1 MYNTTMS
8 YGELL
13 NSLFIN
19 LQSMIKKNVN
29 INGASLQRVTA
40 LSIIPTDGIEMSSL
54 ASRLGIDNSTA
65 TRLVIG
71 MENVGWVNRQTS
83 KIDKRIIEVCL
94 TSEGSRLQFELDKQL
109 NLIGEKVDF
118 QIGPLEKQ
126 KTIDGMAHLSWV
138 LLKLSMHKK

>member
-1 MYNTTMS
+1 MS

-19 LQSMIKKNVN
+19 LQSMIKKNTN
-29 INGASLQRVTA
+29 IDGASFQRVTA
-40 LSIIPTDGIEMSSL
+40 LSVIPTDGIEMSSL

-65 TRLVIG
+65 TRLIIG

-94 TSEGSRLQFELDKQL
+94 TSEGSRLQFELEKQL
-109 NLIGEKVDF
+109 DFIGEKVDL

>member
-1 MYNTTMS
+1 MS

-83 KIDKRIIEVCL
+83 KIDKRIIEVSL
-94 TSEGSRLQFELDKQL
+94 TSEGSRLQFELERQL
-109 NLIGEKVDF
+109 DSIGEKVDL

-138 LLKLSMHKK
+138 LLKLSMYKK

>member
-1 MYNTTMS
+1 MR

-29 INGASLQRVTA
+29 IDGASFQRVTA

-65 TRLVIG
+65 TRLIIG

-94 TSEGSRLQFELDKQL
+94 TSEGSRLQFELEKQL
-109 NLIGEKVDF
+109 DLIGEKVDL

-126 KTIDGMAHLSWV
+126 KTIDGMANLSWV
-138 LLKLSMHKK
+138 LLKLSMYKR

>member
-1 MYNTTMS
+1 MR

-29 INGASLQRVTA
+29 IDGASFQRVTA

-65 TRLVIG
+65 TRLIIG

-94 TSEGSRLQFELDKQL
+94 TSEGSRLQFKLEKQL

>member
-1 MYNTTMS
+1 MS

-29 INGASLQRVTA
+29 IDGASFQRVTA
-40 LSIIPTDGIEMSSL
+40 LPIIPTDGIEMSSL

-65 TRLVIG
+65 TRLIIG

-94 TSEGSRLQFELDKQL
+94 TSEGSRLQFELEKQL
-109 NLIGEKVDF
+109 DFIGEKVDL

>member
-1 MYNTTMS
+1 MS

-19 LQSMIKKNVN
+19 LQSMIKRNVN
-29 INGASLQRVTA
+29 IDGASFQRVIA

-54 ASRLGIDNSTA
+54 ASRIGIDNSTA
-65 TRLVIG
+65 TRLIIG

-83 KIDKRIIEVCL
+83 KTDKRIIEVCL
-94 TSEGSRLQFELDKQL
+94 TSEGSRLQFELEKQL
-109 NLIGEKVDF
+109 DFIGEKVDL

-126 KTIDGMAHLSWV
+126 KTIDGIAHLSWV

>member
-1 MYNTTMS
+1 MS

-29 INGASLQRVTA
+29 IDGASFQRVIA
-40 LSIIPTDGIEMSSL
+40 LSIIPIDGIEMSSL

-65 TRLVIG
+65 TRLIIG

-83 KIDKRIIEVCL
+83 KIDKRIIKVFL
-94 TSEGSRLQFELDKQL
+94 SNEGSRLQFELEKQL
-109 NLIGEKVDF
+109 DIIGEKVNL

-126 KTIDGMAHLSWV
+126 KTIDSMAHLSWV
-138 LLKLSMHKK
+138 LLKLSMYKK

>member
-1 MYNTTMS
+1 MS

-29 INGASLQRVTA
+29 IDGASFQRVTA

-65 TRLVIG
+65 TRLIIG

-94 TSEGSRLQFELDKQL
+94 TSEGSRLQFELEKQL
-109 NLIGEKVDF
+109 DFIGEKVDL

-126 KTIDGMAHLSWV
+126 KTIDGMAYLSWV
-138 LLKLSMHKK
+138 LLKLSMYKK

>member
-1 MYNTTMS
+1 MS

-29 INGASLQRVTA
+29 IDGASFQRVTA

-65 TRLVIG
+65 TRLIIG

-94 TSEGSRLQFELDKQL
+94 TSDGSRLQFELEKQL
-109 NLIGEKVDF
+109 DLIGEKVDL

>member
-1 MYNTTMS
+1 MS

-29 INGASLQRVTA
+29 IDGASFQRVIA

-54 ASRLGIDNSTA
+54 ARRLGIDNSTA
-65 TRLVIG
+65 TRLIIG
-71 MENVGWVNRQTS
+71 MENVGWLKRQTS

-94 TSEGSRLQFELDKQL
+94 TSEGSRLQFELEKQL
-109 NLIGEKVDF
+109 DSIGEKVDL

-138 LLKLSMHKK
+138 LLKLSMYKK

>member
-1 MYNTTMS
+1 MS

-29 INGASLQRVTA
+29 IDGASFQRVTA
-40 LSIIPTDGIEMSSL
+40 LSIISTEGIDMSSL

-65 TRLVIG
+65 TRLIIG

-94 TSEGSRLQFELDKQL
+94 TSEGSRLQFELEKQL
-109 NLIGEKVDF
+109 DFIGEKVDL

>member
-1 MYNTTMS
+1 MS

-29 INGASLQRVTA
+29 IDGASFQRVTA

-65 TRLVIG
+65 TRLIIG

-94 TSEGSRLQFELDKQL
+94 TSEGSRLQFELEKQL
-109 NLIGEKVDF
+109 DFIGEKVNL

-126 KTIDGMAHLSWV
+126 KMIDGMAHLSWV
-138 LLKLSMHKK
+138 LLKLSMHKE

>member
-1 MYNTTMS
+1 MS

-29 INGASLQRVTA
+29 IDGASFQRVTA

-65 TRLVIG
+65 TRLIIG

-83 KIDKRIIEVCL
+83 KIDKRIIKVFL
-94 TSEGSRLQFELDKQL
+94 SNEGSRLQFELEKQL
-109 NLIGEKVDF
+109 DIIGEKVNL

-138 LLKLSMHKK
+138 LLKLSMYKK

>member
-1 MYNTTMS
+1 MS

-29 INGASLQRVTA
+29 IDGASFQRVTA

-65 TRLVIG
+65 TRLIIG

-83 KIDKRIIEVCL
+83 KIDKRIIKVFL
-94 TSEGSRLQFELDKQL
+94 SNEGSRLQFELEKQL
-109 NLIGEKVDF
+109 DIIGEKVNL

-126 KTIDGMAHLSWV
+126 KTIDSMAHLSWV
-138 LLKLSMHKK
+138 LLKLSMYKK

>member
-1 MYNTTMS
+1 MS

-29 INGASLQRVTA
+29 INGASFQRVTA

-109 NLIGEKVDF
+109 NLIGEKVDY

>member
-1 MYNTTMS
+1 MS

-29 INGASLQRVTA
+29 INGASFQRVTA

-94 TSEGSRLQFELDKQL
+94 TSEGSRLQFELEKQL
-109 NLIGEKVDF
+109 NLIGEKVDY

>member
-1 MYNTTMS
+1 MT

-29 INGASLQRVTA
+29 INGASFQRVTA

-65 TRLVIG
+65 TRLIIG

-83 KIDKRIIEVCL
+83 KIDKRIIEVFL
-94 TSEGSRLQFELDKQL
+94 TSEGSRLQFELEKQL
-109 NLIGEKVDF
+109 DIIGEKVDF
-118 QIGPLEKQ
+118 QIGPIEKQ
-126 KTIDGMAHLSWV
+126 KTIDSMTHLSWV
-138 LLKLSMHKK
+138 LLKLSMYKK

>member
-1 MYNTTMS
+1 MS

-29 INGASLQRVTA
+29 IDGASFQRVTA

-94 TSEGSRLQFELDKQL
+94 TSEGSRLQFELEKQL
-109 NLIGEKVDF
+109 NLIGEKVDY

>member
-1 MYNTTMS
+1 MS

-19 LQSMIKKNVN
+19 LQSMIKKNTN
-29 INGASLQRVTA
+29 IDGASFQRVTA

-54 ASRLGIDNSTA
+54 ARRLGIDNSTA
-65 TRLVIG
+65 TRLIIG

-83 KIDKRIIEVCL
+83 KIDKRIIEVFL
-94 TSEGSRLQFELDKQL
+94 TSEGSRLQFELEKQL
-109 NLIGEKVDF
+109 DFIGEKVNL

>member
-1 MYNTTMS
+1 MS

-29 INGASLQRVTA
+29 IDGASFQRVTA

-65 TRLVIG
+65 TRLIIG

-94 TSEGSRLQFELDKQL
+94 TSEGSRLQFELEKQL
-109 NLIGEKVDF
+109 DIIGEEVDF
-118 QIGPLEKQ
+118 QIGPIEKQ
-126 KTIDGMAHLSWV
+126 KTIDSMAHLSWV
-138 LLKLSMHKK
+138 L

>member
-1 MYNTTMS
+1 MS

-29 INGASLQRVTA
+29 IDGASFQRVTA

-54 ASRLGIDNSTA
+54 ARRLGIDNSTA
-65 TRLVIG
+65 TRLIIG

-83 KIDKRIIEVCL
+83 KIDKRIIKVFL
-94 TSEGSRLQFELDKQL
+94 SNEGSSLQFELEKQL
-109 NLIGEKVDF
+109 DIIGEKVNL

-126 KTIDGMAHLSWV
+126 KTIDSMAHLSWV
-138 LLKLSMHKK
+138 LLKLSMYKK

>member
-1 MYNTTMS
+1 MS

-94 TSEGSRLQFELDKQL
+94 TSEGSRLQFELEKQL
-109 NLIGEKVDF
+109 NLIGEKVDY

>member
-1 MYNTTMS
+1 MS

-29 INGASLQRVTA
+29 INGASFQRVTA

>member
-1 MYNTTMS
+1 MS

-29 INGASLQRVTA
+29 IDGASFQRVTA
-40 LSIIPTDGIEMSSL
+40 LSIIPTEGIDMSSL

-65 TRLVIG
+65 TRLIIG

-94 TSEGSRLQFELDKQL
+94 TSEGSRLQFELERQL
-109 NLIGEKVDF
+109 DSIGEKVDL

-138 LLKLSMHKK
+138 LLKLSMYKK